1 MSSEVY
7 NQIADA
13 LAARGGAIPVLKSRE
28 FGALLQELFEPEEAE
43 LAAKI
48 PPKPLPAD
56 EFARTI
62 GEDPVRVESILE
74 ALADKGIVFTRDK
87 DGVRVYSLMPLLPGI
102 FELQFTT
109 GVFNDRNRRLAKLF
123 DDYFRLFNDR
133 VMKPLEESRGK
144 IAVFPFSRVIPVE
157 KELPGP
163 ETTIHPYSKVSEF
176 IQQAEHIA
184 VSTCYCRHHG
194 ELIGDPCD
202 RPKEVC
208 MSFGP
213 QAKFIIERGFG
224 RAVDKR
230 EARKVLDIAEEAAL
244 VHCSSNTGD
253 YITFMCN
260 CCDCHCGIIKSIKSG
275 IIPMGASS
283 DYMVNLDEEKCTGC
297 GTCEDRCQVDAVAL
311 GPDNIAVV
319 NLDRCIGCG
328 LCVTT
333 CPDEALTLLLRKTQ
347 AAPPAGTRE
356 LNQAMRASVSK

>member
-1 MSSEVY
+1 MSVEIY
-7 NQIADA
+7 QKTANA
-13 LAARGGAIPVLKSRE
+13 LAARGGAIPVIKSNE
-28 FGALLQELFEPEEAE
+28 FDALLRELFEPEEAE
-43 LAAKI
+43 LAAKM
-48 PPKPLPAD
+48 PSKPISSD
-56 EFARTI
+56 EFARDL
-62 GEDPVRVESILE
+62 GENPGLVKSILE

-109 GVFNDRNRRLAKLF
+109 GVVNDRTKRLAKLF
-123 DDYFRLFNDR
+123 DDYFRLFDER
-133 VMKPLEESRGK
+133 VMKPLKESNEK
-144 IAVFPFSRVIPVE
+144 IALFPFSRVIPVE

-163 ETTIHPYSKVSEF
+163 ETIVHPYSRVSEF
-176 IQQAEHIA
+176 IEKAEGIA

-194 ELIGDPCD
+194 ELIGNPCD

-224 RAVDKR
+224 RELDKK

-275 IIPMGASS
+275 IIPMSANS
-283 DYMVNLDEEKCTGC
+283 DFIAKLDREKCTGC
-297 GTCEDRCQVDAVAL
+297 GTCLDRCQVDATTFGDDDL
-311 GPDNIAVV
+311 AVL
-319 NLDRCIGCG
+319 NENRCIGCG
-328 LCVTT
+328 LCVST
-333 CPDEALTLLLRKTQ
+333 CLGEAMTLVLREKT

-356 LNQAMRASVSK
+356 LSQAMKASVSK